1 MGVLVLDLRYFQFIF
16 FFVVEDCFACVIL
29 FVCVCFLVQ
38 RITRNAAARQLA
50 PAVFANLDL
59 CFFHDLL

>member
-1 MGVLVLDLRYFQFIF
+1 MGVLVLNLRYFHFF
-16 FFVVEDCFACVIL
+16 FFVVENCFACVIV

-50 PAVFANLDL
+50 PTVFANLDP
-59 CFFHDLL
+59 CFFHHLL